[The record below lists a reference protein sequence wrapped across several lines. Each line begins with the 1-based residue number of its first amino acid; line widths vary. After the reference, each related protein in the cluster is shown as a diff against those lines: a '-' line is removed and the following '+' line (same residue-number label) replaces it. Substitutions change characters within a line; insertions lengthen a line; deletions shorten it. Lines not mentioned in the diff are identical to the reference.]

1 MIVFDGEVVVS
12 NDDGDGFKFSSESNL
27 WEKKTKAQLA
37 RYVPDILGDYVRR
50 IQNKCKTEA
59 EAQIKDGNEPLA
71 KYWGKLTK
79 DLNLWLTRSIRG
91 ASGMKNIWTV
101 LKSRIWDNEFESRL
115 NVNHDL
121 FPTMDGNVVDLRTG
135 ESRKR
140 KKEDMFS
147 FACPV
152 RYVAQ
157 PNLENVMR
165 FVNSI
170 FCDNQELIDYMWTRM
185 GMFLTGRSVREF
197 DIWYGN
203 GKNGKSSLCRIL
215 GDIMKTG
222 NFYNSLANGIFISNP
237 KLSQSQKSGHTS
249 HLVPLIGVR
258 LGICQEID
266 KDSTLN
272 GALIKSLSA
281 GDPFKCRGAF
291 EKLETEHIPFCKLV
305 LCVNPKPKF
314 DADDQ
319 AIVDRARY
327 IPFNARFVDEPD
339 ADKPNEKLADKL
351 FAEETMTSQ
360 EEKDN
365 FFSWLV
371 GGAVELYANNM
382 KLKTPQLVIEAKQK
396 SVADNDVVSEF

>member
-1 MIVFDGEVVVS
+1 MF
-12 NDDGDGFKFSSESNL
+12 
-27 WEKKTKAQLA
+27 
-37 RYVPDILGDYVRR
+37 RR
-50 IQNKCKTEA
+50 IQNSCKQMALEC
-59 EAQIKDGNEPLA
+59 EDDKL
-71 KYWGKLTK
+71 KLWWGKITK
-79 DLNLWLTRSIRG
+79 DLNSWLTRSIR
-91 ASGMKNIWTV
+91 AANGMKNIWTV
-101 LKSRIWDNEFESRL
+101 LKSRIWDNEFESLL

-121 FPTMDGNVVDLRTG
+121 FPTMDGNVIDLKTG

-152 RYVAQ
+152 RYIAK
-157 PNLENVMR
+157 PNLTNVKR
-165 FVNSI
+165 FVNTI
-170 FCDNQELIDYMWTRM
+170 FCDNQELIDYMRARM

-197 DIWYGN
+197 DIWYGE
-203 GKNGKSSLCRIL
+203 GRNGKSSLCRIL
-215 GDIMKTG
+215 GDIMKSG
-222 NFYNSLANGIFISNP
+222 NYYNSLANGIFVSNP
-237 KLSQSQKSGHTS
+237 KLSQSQKSQHTS

-291 EKLETEHIPFCKLV
+291 EKLETEHVPFCNLV

-327 IPFNARFVDEPD
+327 VPFNARFVDEPD
-339 ADKPNEKLADKL
+339 AEKPNEKLADKV
-351 FAEETMTSQ
+351 FAEEVMTSQ

-371 GGAVELYANNM
+371 GGAVEFYANNM

-396 SVADNDVVSEF
+396 SVAENDVVSEFLNECCNRLSKKEFMALSKSD